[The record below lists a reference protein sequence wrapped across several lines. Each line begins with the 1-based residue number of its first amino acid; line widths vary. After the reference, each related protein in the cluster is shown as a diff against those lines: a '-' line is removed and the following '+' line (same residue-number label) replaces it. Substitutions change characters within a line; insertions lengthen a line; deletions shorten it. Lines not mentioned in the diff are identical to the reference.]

1 MKIYTNQKTQFENGE
16 TFRRL
21 SRDSEVIFNKQNLF
35 RSLEWILNYKFHSHV
50 LFQFWLVLT
59 LKTIF
64 RFGYASFLDRPIQE
78 RQKRL
83 LEAAREG
90 RAEIVFVNTG
100 IHIRH

>member
-21 SRDSEVIFNKQNLF
+21 SRDSEAKFYQNFLSSPIFCEIGENVSEKYFKMIASVQI
-35 RSLEWILNYKFHSHV
+35 R
-50 LFQFWLVLT
+50 
-59 LKTIF
+59 
-64 RFGYASFLDRPIQE
+64 YASFLDRPIQE

-90 RAEIVFVNTG
+90 RAEVVFVNTG
-100 IHIRH
+100 IHIREWVLI